1 MTPAE
6 SYKCY
11 DSKSNCAEVAEWRG
25 GCHKHGDSC
34 RKVTKYKMRKNY
46 SLTVTMSRAVDD
58 AKAPHYT
65 QATVNATTKLII
77 VQRY

>member
-34 RKVTKYKMRKNY
+34 RKVTVDNLRKSY
-46 SLTVTMSRAVDD
+46 FLTVTMSRAVDV
-58 AKAPHYT
+58 AKARPHT
-65 QATVNATTKLII
+65 PATVSAMTKLII

>member
-34 RKVTKYKMRKNY
+34 RKVIRGNQRKSY
-46 SLTVTMSRAVDD
+46 FLTVTMSRAVDG
-58 AKAPHYT
+58 AKARPPT
-65 QATVNATTKLII
+65 PATVIATTKLII
-77 VQRY
+77 VQRF

>member
-34 RKVTKYKMRKNY
+34 RKVNRDIQRKSY
-46 SLTVTMSRAVDD
+46 FLTVPMSRAVDG
-58 AKAPHYT
+58 AKARLHT
-65 QATVNATTKLII
+65 QATVIAMTKLII

>member
-34 RKVTKYKMRKNY
+34 RKVIRGNQRKIY
-46 SLTVTMSRAVDD
+46 FLTVTMSRAVDG
-58 AKAPHYT
+58 AKARPRT
-65 QATVNATTKLII
+65 PATVSATTKLII

>member
-34 RKVTKYKMRKNY
+34 RKVTKYNLRKSY
-46 SLTVTMSRAVDD
+46 FLTVPMSRAVDA
-58 AKAPHYT
+58 AKARLHT
-65 QATVNATTKLII
+65 QATVIAMTKLII

>member
-34 RKVTKYKMRKNY
+34 RKVNIDHLRKSY
-46 SLTVTMSRAVDD
+46 FLTVTMSRAVDV
-58 AKAPHYT
+58 AKARPHT
-65 QATVNATTKLII
+65 QATMIATTKLII